1 MLINEIIEGRMMDE
15 YLYLMSQGSSDDRS
29 KLARQ
34 RIPDKVHQV
43 LARYAQKYNP
53 FELRR
58 IISDYFDI
66 DRRDADRFV
75 KDFFTI
81 PDDHV
86 PVRYLNDI
94 DDYDDYDDYDTMR
107 SIKPQIQYDDP
118 VPARRTT
125 VPYGEP
131 GVKPPAKPSAKTS
144 VPTGSIT
151 NMRTGTKPLP
161 HKSQAGKPKTT
172 RGPQPRAGGD
182 NNPQY
187 STGGIEPTDSN
198 IDVLAMQQ
206 QGMSPSEIEVA
217 LANDLGI
224 SRNQAADIIRRSR

>member
-1 MLINEIIEGRMMDE
+1 MLINEIIEGRMSDE

-53 FELRR
+53 WQLRR

-75 KDFFTI
+75 KDFFTN
-81 PDDHV
+81 PDDHL
-86 PVRYLNDI
+86 PIKYMNDI
-94 DDYDDYDDYDTMR
+94 DDDDFDT
-107 SIKPQIQYDDP
+107 YDDP
-118 VPARRTT
+118 EPARRTT

-182 NNPQY
+182 NDPQY